1 VRGLERLQRRRDA
14 SEGSRGAAHVAQRS
28 PEAVARAQARTVI
41 PPADIH
47 PVHRFRRLG
56 RLLAVVAAASL
67 TACAVP
73 REAGFPEVRDAVE
86 RRIGSRIFWNQGGA
100 ADEAVA
106 AKVREMLAHD
116 LTRAE
121 AVQIALL
128 NNRSL
133 QTSYES
139 LTIAQAD
146 VVQAGLLK
154 NPVFSGAVRF
164 PVSSASSGPSYD
176 LGVELDF
183 LDLLLIPAKKRV
195 AEAGFEAAKLRV
207 GAEVLRLAHDT
218 RVAFYTLQGAQQ
230 VAEMRR
236 AVVSAAEASAALAR
250 RQHEAGNISE
260 LDLANEEGLYEEV
273 RLDLA
278 RSEAEVLE
286 ARERMNRLMGLWGD
300 DTRWSVAPKLAEV
313 PAEESPLPDLE
324 SLALAQ
330 RLDVGAARAEL
341 QEASHALAMAESWRF
356 LGGATVGASIQ
367 RDPEGVTAAGPAA
380 SLELPIFDQKRA
392 AVAKLRAGR
401 RQAELRLAALTVDVR
416 SEVREVRARLSFAR
430 SVVER
435 YRSVVVPLRE
445 RIVALSQ
452 TYHDAMLLG
461 VYQLLLAKRNEVN
474 TYREYIETVER
485 YWIVRADLELAGG
498 GRLSPPSAPSAPRPP
513 ALPLPPAPPQHEH
526 HPP

>member
-1 VRGLERLQRRRDA
+1 M
-14 SEGSRGAAHVAQRS
+14 
-28 PEAVARAQARTVI
+28 
-41 PPADIH
+41 H
-47 PVHRFRRLG
+47 PTRRLG
-56 RLLAVVAAASL
+56 RSGRVLAALAALSL
-67 TACAVP
+67 PACSVP

-86 RRIGSRIFWNQGGA
+86 QRIGNRIFWNQGGA
-100 ADEAVA
+100 ADDAVA
-106 AKVREMLAHD
+106 AKVREMLAHP
-116 LTRAE
+116 LSRAE
-121 AVQIALL
+121 VVQIALL

-133 QTSYES
+133 QASYES

-164 PVSSASSGPSYD
+164 PVAGASSGPSYD

-183 LDLLLIPAKKRV
+183 LDVLMIPAKKRV
-195 AEAGFEAAKLRV
+195 AAAAFEAAKLRV
-207 GAEVLRLAHDT
+207 GAEILHLAHDT

-230 VAEMRR
+230 ITEMRR
-236 AVVSAAEASAALAR
+236 AVAGAAEASAALAR
-250 RQHEAGNISE
+250 RQQEAGNISE
-260 LDLANEEGLYEEV
+260 LDLANEDGLYEEV

-286 ARERMNRLMGLWGD
+286 ARERMNRLMRLWGD
-300 DTRWSVAPKLAEV
+300 DTRWSVAPKLAEI
-313 PAEESPLPDLE
+313 PAEEPPLPDLE
-324 SLALAQ
+324 SQAIAQ
-330 RLDVGAARAEL
+330 RLDVGAERADL
-341 QEASHALAMAESWRF
+341 QAASNALAMAESWRF

-367 RDPEGVTAAGPAA
+367 HDPEGVTAAGPAA
-380 SLELPIFDQKRA
+380 SLELPIFDQKQA

-416 SEVREVRARLSFAR
+416 SEVREVRARLAFAR

-474 TYREYIETVER
+474 AYREYIEAVER
-485 YWIVRADLELAGG
+485 YWITRADLELAIG
-498 GRLSPPSAPSAPRPP
+498 GRLAPQSVP
-513 ALPLPPAPPQHEH
+513 AAPAPQQQHEH